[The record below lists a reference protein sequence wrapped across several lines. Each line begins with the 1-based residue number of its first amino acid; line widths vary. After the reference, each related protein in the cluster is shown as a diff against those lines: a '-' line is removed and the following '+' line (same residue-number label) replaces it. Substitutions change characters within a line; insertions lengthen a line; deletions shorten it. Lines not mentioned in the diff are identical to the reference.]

1 MAVFSKLVTTEKGLA
16 LIAKMLSDE
25 SKIVFTKVC
34 TSDMEYALED
44 LEQLE
49 VLAGIKQEG
58 SISKVSRTS
67 GAAVKVE
74 TVFTNT
80 ELTEGY
86 YMRTVALYAQDSE
99 GSEILYAAAIETSGN
114 CYMPAFGGVTVS
126 GAYIQLVT
134 TVSNAENVTV
144 EVDNSVF
151 ATIGNI
157 MDLQQQ
163 IDTVAELN
171 SNMAAAINTNAAK
184 LELLER
190 IGSRVVTQEI
200 KENIQCT
207 HSNVFQV
214 CQFSRNE
221 LGATDDK
228 RYYLYVLRG
237 NFTIVNLTDAYTEIY
252 EGTVYVNM
260 AIGTGVG
267 ANWGMWLPIA
277 RGQKGVYVTAPV
289 SIVGVGGIPSL
300 SDGLKVSIQPFLYKQ
315 NESKTSVDVEESFG
329 LATQDMYM
337 EVYTLGGIL
346 STIGGSGTVE
356 DGGSGGT
363 SNYNLLSN
371 KPSIN
376 NVELKGNLTSDQLGL
391 QGGSGESTEMIYE
404 ETLAAL
410 NGEEET
416 VNE

>member
-267 ANWGMWLPIA
+267 GNWGM
-277 RGQKGVYVTAPV
+277 
-289 SIVGVGGIPSL
+289 
-300 SDGLKVSIQPFLYKQ
+300 
-315 NESKTSVDVEESFG
+315 
-329 LATQDMYM
+329 
-337 EVYTLGGIL
+337 
-346 STIGGSGTVE
+346 
-356 DGGSGGT
+356 
-363 SNYNLLSN
+363 
-371 KPSIN
+371 
-376 NVELKGNLTSDQLGL
+376 
-391 QGGSGESTEMIYE
+391 
-404 ETLAAL
+404 
-410 NGEEET
+410 
-416 VNE
+416 